1 VLCGIAL
8 ALSLVD
14 SAVSLALFPL
24 PGFKLGLANVVSLFA
39 VYTPGLFLR
48 HDDTGGKEPYSRA
61 ALRQHNHAVF
71 LAGGGRRKHRAMWA
85 LKKRLSIIKTSVT
98 GSVCHNTVQVFAAM
112 AITSTPQ
119 VAYYIPVLAAAGS
132 LSGFAMGA
140 LCTLVIERLKIRIY

>member
-1 VLCGIAL
+1 
-8 ALSLVD
+8 
-14 SAVSLALFPL
+14 
-24 PGFKLGLANVVSLFA
+24 
-39 VYTPGLFLR
+39 
-48 HDDTGGKEPYSRA
+48 
-61 ALRQHNHAVF
+61 
-71 LAGGGRRKHRAMWA
+71 MWA